1 MSKNKKQKRSNEKTT
16 DRERVEYQS
25 ALNSSQKNN
34 CIDCFGD
41 TNPGLVRTNN
51 EDSFVCQNIW
61 DDQTVLAIAIDG
73 LGGYEGGEV
82 ASRIAKEVIVNYL
95 EASANGDRLELLKQA
110 VTSANN
116 TIFETSRNDAR
127 YHQMGCVLTAIIVD
141 VKDKEVYMAHVGDS
155 RLYSFRHGI
164 LTKLSHDHSYVGYL
178 EEIGD
183 YSEEQAMHHPNR
195 NVVDRVIGQEPHL
208 SSDKNFIEAEVFPL
222 EPFTTFLLCSDGL
235 TDMITSA
242 SILNILSCDYSIK
255 EKVDLLIK
263 AALDAGGKDNVTTVL
278 VEYLEDK
285 QVEKPNGHIDEEY
298 FVTDGKETEMGMD
311 KKNKKR
317 WFASVALLVFGFII
331 GFFVGRISN
340 NQIEV
345 KVNCDSNQ
353 IDSTSVSSGL
363 IQNDSI
369 VTVDDKDSIFTD
381 SSNLKTTY

>member
-1 MSKNKKQKRSNEKTT
+1 MSKNKKQKRSNDKTKG
-16 DRERVEYQS
+16 RERVEYQS
-25 ALNSSQKNN
+25 LLNSFRKNN

-141 VKDKEVYMAHVGDS
+141 VRHKEVYMAHVGDS

-178 EEIGD
+178 EEMGD

-195 NVVDRVIGQEPHL
+195 NIVDRVIGQEPHL

-255 EKVDLLIK
+255 EKVDSLIK
-263 AALDAGGKDNVTTVL
+263 ASLEAGGKDNVTTVL

-285 QVEKPNGHIDEEY
+285 QVEKPKGHIDEETV
-298 FVTDGKETEMGMD
+298 VTDGKELERGTDM
-311 KKNKKR
+311 KNNKI
-317 WFASVALLVFGFII
+317 WFVALTILAIGFIF
-331 GFFVGRISN
+331 GYFVGRISN
-340 NQIEV
+340 NPMKV

-353 IDSTSVSSGL
+353 VDSTSVSSGL

-369 VTVDDKDSIFTD
+369 VTIDDKDSILIDTN
-381 SSNLKTTY
+381 NLKTIY

>member
-1 MSKNKKQKRSNEKTT
+1 MSKNKKQKRSNDKTKN
-16 DRERVEYQS
+16 REWVECQS
-25 ALNSSQKNN
+25 TLNSSRKNN

-127 YHQMGCVLTAIIVD
+127 YHQMGCVLTAVVVD
-141 VKDKEVYMAHVGDS
+141 ARDKEVYMAHVGDS

-235 TDMITSA
+235 TDMITSV
-242 SILNILSCDYSIK
+242 SILNILSCDCPIR

-285 QVEKPNGHIDEEY
+285 QVGKKDVHIGKESI
-298 FVTDGKETEMGMD
+298 VTDSKETEKGTD

-317 WFASVALLVFGFII
+317 WFAALALLVISFII
-331 GFFVGRISN
+331 GYFVGRMGN

-345 KVNCDSNQ
+345 KTNFDSNQ
-353 IDSTSVSSGL
+353 VDSTSISSSL

-369 VTVDDKDSIFTD
+369 VTIDDIGSIFNDTN
-381 SSNLKTTY
+381 NLKTIY

>member
-1 MSKNKKQKRSNEKTT
+1 MRKNKKQKRSNKKTK

-34 CIDCFGD
+34 CINCFGD

-141 VKDKEVYMAHVGDS
+141 VRDKEVYMAHVGDS

-222 EPFTTFLLCSDGL
+222 ESFTTFLLCSDGL

-242 SILNILSCDYSIK
+242 SILNILCCDYPIK

-285 QVEKPNGHIDEEY
+285 QVEKLNGHNDKESV
-298 FVTDGKETEMGMD
+298 VTDGKETEIGTD
-311 KKNKKR
+311 KKNKNR
-317 WFASVALLVFGFII
+317 WLAALALLAIGFII

-340 NQIEV
+340 NQMEV
-345 KVNCDSNQ
+345 KINCDSNQ
-353 IDSTSVSSGL
+353 VDSTSFSSGL
-363 IQNDSI
+363 IQNDSV
-369 VTVDDKDSIFTD
+369 VTIDDKDSIFIDTN
-381 SSNLKTTY
+381 NLKTIY

>member
-1 MSKNKKQKRSNEKTT
+1 MSRNKKQKISNDKTKN
-16 DRERVEYQS
+16 RKRVECQS
-25 ALNSSQKNN
+25 TLNSSRKNN
-34 CIDCFGD
+34 CVDCFGD
-41 TNPGLVRTNN
+41 TNSGLVRTNN

-82 ASRIAKEVIVNYL
+82 ASKIAKEVILNYL

-116 TIFETSRNDAR
+116 TIFEISRNDAK
-127 YHQMGCVLTAIIVD
+127 YHQMGCVLTSIIVD
-141 VKDKEVYMAHVGDS
+141 VRGKEVYMVHVGDS

-208 SSDKNFIEAEVFPL
+208 SSDQNFIEAEVFPL

-242 SILNILSCDYSIK
+242 TIANILTQKSSIK
-255 EKVDLLIK
+255 EKVDALIK

-285 QVEKPNGHIDEEY
+285 QVEKPKGHIDEESL
-298 FVTDGKETEMGMD
+298 VADSKETEMGTD
-311 KKNKKR
+311 NKNKKR
-317 WFASVALLVFGFII
+317 WFAAVALLAFGFII
-331 GFFVGRISN
+331 GFFFGRISN
-340 NQIEV
+340 NQKEV

-353 IDSTSVSSGL
+353 VDSTNVSSSL

-369 VTVDDKDSIFTD
+369 VTFDDKDSIFIDTN
-381 SSNLKTTY
+381 NLKTIY

>member
-1 MSKNKKQKRSNEKTT
+1 MSKNKKQKRSNDKTK

-25 ALNSSQKNN
+25 ALNSSRKNN

-82 ASRIAKEVIVNYL
+82 ASRIAKEEIVNYL

-141 VKDKEVYMAHVGDS
+141 VRDKEVYMAHVGDS
-155 RLYSFRHGI
+155 RLYCFRHGV

-178 EEIGD
+178 EEMGD

-208 SSDKNFIEAEVFPL
+208 SSDRNFIEAEVFPL

-242 SILNILSCDYSIK
+242 SILDILSCDCSIR

-285 QVEKPNGHIDEEY
+285 HAEKPSGRIDEESV
-298 FVTDGKETEMGMD
+298 VTESKETETD
-311 KKNKKR
+311 KKNKTR
-317 WFASVALLVFGFII
+317 WFAAIALLVLGFII
-331 GFFVGRISN
+331 GFFVGRLSN
-340 NQIEV
+340 NQMEV
-345 KVNCDSNQ
+345 KVDRDSSQ
-353 IDSTSVSSGL
+353 VDFTSVSSGL
-363 IQNDSI
+363 VQNDSI
-369 VTVDDKDSIFTD
+369 VTIDDKDSLLIDTN
-381 SSNLKTTY
+381 NLKTIY